1 MLPLKQYTLEDFYKF
16 YRTVTPMIDKMVS
29 ESEYFEKHKTIGF
42 EQHQLRDA
50 LKADFQEE
58 ANLPP
63 IAFRQFVD
71 RMMEEME
78 CPRIKPCEERTGVS
92 WYGISAYLNMRQLN
106 PGVHDCAFACQVEAH
121 KKERDKDADFLKM
134 NITRVF
140 DFSSFYIYGN
150 RCEEFKTIAD
160 LIQIMPNELLQIR
173 GVGVKTLQK
182 VREVLGGKGYYLKE
196 DKKWF
201 ENNFEWSEKHQSY
214 LPKY

>member
-16 YRTVTPMIDKMVS
+16 YRIVTPMIDKMVS
-29 ESEYFEKHKTIGF
+29 ESEYFEKHKIIGF

-78 CPRIKPCEERTGVS
+78 CRRIKPCEERTGVS

-106 PGVHDCAFACQVEAH
+106 PGVHDCAFACQVETH
-121 KKERDKDADFLKM
+121 KKERDKDDDFLKM
-134 NITRVF
+134 SITRVF
-140 DFSSFYIYGN
+140 NFSSFYRIRDEN
-150 RCEEFKTIAD
+150 FKTIAD
-160 LIQIMPNELLQIR
+160 LIQLMPNELLKIR
-173 GVGVKTLQK
+173 GVGVNTLQK
-182 VREVLGGKGYYLKE
+182 VREVLGAEGYYLNG
-196 DKKWF
+196 DKRWF